1 MRRGNKLKPN
11 AIIDYNRGKGLI
23 DVSDQLGSYHSC
35 FRKGVKW
42 YRKVALDIIC
52 NTELVNAF
60 SIYKKVTN
68 NNIYI
73 KQFRKEIAETI
84 VKIKEDNSQQ
94 ISTSHSLVRDKKK
107 SKMSWLLHELL
118 P

>member
-42 YRKVALDIIC
+42 YRKGC
-52 NTELVNAF
+52 SGHN
-60 SIYKKVTN
+60 
-68 NNIYI
+68 
-73 KQFRKEIAETI
+73 
-84 VKIKEDNSQQ
+84 
-94 ISTSHSLVRDKKK
+94 
-107 SKMSWLLHELL
+107 M
-118 P
+118 